1 METEKKWLILVLII
15 GALFRF
21 LVARDITYLSD
32 EMVHGPH
39 AIGFLHSGLIS
50 SIVEAPIWFYLSD
63 MAMKLLGVSL
73 FSMRFLSFFFGSMS
87 ILVIYLL
94 TAKMFDKKTALISF
108 ISNRI
113 G

>member
-73 FSMRFLSFFFGSMS
+73 FSMRFLSFFFGFFR
-87 ILVIYLL
+87 LGLL
-94 TAKMFDKKTALISF
+94 IWDRCIFNKGCMTI
-108 ISNRI
+108 I
-113 G
+113 